1 MAQNTIKIWLK
12 NFYYIYL
19 GKEHVFYYTYL
30 GKKHSWVQK
39 SVAYVLALLLSS
51 CKSLNE
57 FFHLSGCVFTME
69 IWCLP

>member
-30 GKKHSWVQK
+30 GKKHS
-39 SVAYVLALLLSS
+39 
-51 CKSLNE
+51 
-57 FFHLSGCVFTME
+57 
-69 IWCLP
+69 